1 MAYPL
6 RPKNLKKSGIDNDN
20 VAALRDLYRKVT
32 TLTEGQP
39 NQGGVGALE
48 WNADRGTY
56 DINIGDGQS
65 FKIGEDVVYY
75 AQNTSGSTIPIGSP
89 VMFTGAV
96 GASGVLTFGL
106 AVADGSVSADY
117 MMGVTLQDVPK
128 NNFGY
133 VKDFGLV
140 RGFRTDGVPQGE
152 TWADGDLLYFDPAT
166 PGTWTNVQPTAPNIH
181 DPVAVVVT
189 ASSGSNGSIFVRM
202 RISESLTT
210 LQDVYVNGSLSD
222 GKLLIYDLAQ
232 GRWESNTLT
241 AGTNISITNGPGSVT
256 IASTSTAT
264 VSSVALSAPTGF
276 TVSGSPITTSGTL
289 ALDFAAGYSL
299 PTTASQANWDTA
311 YGWGDHAAAG
321 YLTSYTET
329 DPVFV
334 ASPAYGITNT
344 QISNWDTA
352 YGWGDHAAAG
362 YLTTE
367 TYTGTVTSVSGT
379 GSVNGITLSGTV
391 TTSGSL
397 TLGGT
402 LSNVSLTSQVTGTL
416 PVSNGGTGTA
426 TAFTAGSVVFAGAS
440 GVYSQDNSNFFW
452 DDTNNK
458 LGVGNTNPGYAV
470 DISSSD
476 TTASLGYALRL
487 RSNATAAASAI
498 QFTDSGATAQNGII
512 AVTDS
517 GEMKLQ
523 ADGASS
529 AVVFYLLS
537 GTERF
542 RVGAAGQIGLNGTNY
557 GTSGQV
563 LSSQG
568 SGSAATWLSL
578 ATVATTGSFGDLSNK
593 PGIRSNG
600 QNVVAGSKTLGSAD
614 SGTNILIVAS
624 GITITFPST
633 GFASGE
639 GFAISNV
646 SGGNVTLSCPGG
658 SDFGTTLPN
667 NGSFFAFSDG
677 GGFWRQYCY
686 STSRL

>member
-1 MAYPL
+1 MAYPI
-6 RPKNLKKSGIDNDN
+6 RPKNLKKSGVSDEN
-20 VAALRDLYRKVT
+20 VAALRDLQRKIT

-39 NQGGVGALE
+39 NQGGVGALQ

-65 FKIGEDVVYY
+65 FKVGEDVVYY
-75 AQNTSGSTIPIGSP
+75 ARNTSGSSIPIGSP
-89 VMFTGAV
+89 VMITGAV

-106 AVADGSVSADY
+106 AVADGSVLADY
-117 MMGVTLQDVPK
+117 MMGVTLQDVA
-128 NNFGY
+128 NNDFGY

-166 PGTWTNVQPTAPNIH
+166 PGTWTNVKPVAPNIH

-189 ASSGSNGSIFVRM
+189 ASGGSNGSIFVRM
-202 RISESLTT
+202 RISEALTT

-232 GRWESNTLT
+232 ERWETNHLT
-241 AGTNISITNGPGSVT
+241 AGTGISITNGAGSVT
-256 IASTSTAT
+256 IANTSTAT

-276 TVSGSPITTSGTL
+276 TVSGSPVTTSGTL
-289 ALDFAAGYSL
+289 ALGFAAGYSL

-329 DPVFV
+329 DPVFL

-402 LSNVSLTSQVTGTL
+402 LSGVDLTTQVTGTL
-416 PVSNGGTGTA
+416 PVGNGGTGA
-426 TAFTAGSVVFAGAS
+426 TTLTGYVKGNGTSAFTASASVPAA
-440 GVYSQDNSNFFW
+440 
-452 DDTNNK
+452 
-458 LGVGNTNPGYAV
+458 
-470 DISSSD
+470 DI
-476 TTASLGYALRL
+476 TG
-487 RSNATAAASAI
+487 
-498 QFTDSGATAQNGII
+498 
-512 AVTDS
+512 
-517 GEMKLQ
+517 
-523 ADGASS
+523 
-529 AVVFYLLS
+529 
-537 GTERF
+537 
-542 RVGAAGQIGLNGTNY
+542 
-557 GTSGQV
+557 
-563 LSSQG
+563 
-568 SGSAATWLSL
+568 L
-578 ATVATTGSFGDLSNK
+578 ATVATSGSFADLSNK
-593 PGIRSNG
+593 PGIRTNG
-600 QNVVAGSKTLGSAD
+600 QNVIAGSMTLGSGD
-614 SGTNILIVAS
+614 KGTNLLIVTS
-624 GITITFPST
+624 GITITFPAS
-633 GFASGE
+633 GYASGE
-639 GFAISNV
+639 GVMISNV
-646 SGGNVTLSCPGG
+646 SGGNVTFAFAFA
-658 SDFGTTLPN
+658 SDMGTTFPN
-667 NGSFFAFSDG
+667 GASIIAICDG
-677 GGFWRQYCY
+677 GGFWRQYLY